1 MPSPLRQRNTRLG
14 KKWCSIDGKACL
26 MYRWAV
32 SGGPNITH
40 DGPLMKHLPCEVL
53 GAERAA

>member
-1 MPSPLRQRNTRLG
+1 MPSPSGQKNTAFG

-32 SGGPNITH
+32 SGGPYSIH
-40 DGPLMKHLPCEVL
+40 DGPLMKHLPCEV
-53 GAERAA
+53 